1 MKLPSV
7 TLKSGRER
15 SLLNRHPW
23 VFSGGVHTL
32 PDCDDGSLV
41 SVRAADGSVLGSGY
55 LNRKSSIVVRML
67 RFDEGNPRD
76 AVFENL
82 ERAVLMREQ
91 AHASWLDASV
101 TNAYRLVN
109 SEGDFVPGLIVDRY
123 GDVLVFQISTLG
135 IEVMRS
141 EIVAWFKKR
150 LAPRVI
156 FEKSTSGARKEEG
169 LDPREGVLDG
179 DEPEKVTIL
188 ENGHKFAVRFR
199 DSQKTGFFL
208 DQREMRVLIGDLA
221 PGRSVLNCFS
231 YTGGFSVYAAK
242 AGARS
247 VESVDVSSPAIDGA
261 KENFELNGLSSEQHS
276 FRAVD
281 VFDRLRESE
290 DLFDIVILDPP
301 AFAKRRTHVQQACKG
316 YSEINREGMKRVSP
330 GGYLITS
337 SCSHFVDDK
346 LFQQVAFQAAR
357 DAGRSIRV
365 VGHHRHAFDHPV
377 SIFHPEGAYLKSLVL
392 QVE

>member
-1 MKLPSV
+1 MLQFGEGDP
-7 TLKSGRER
+7 RE
-15 SLLNRHPW
+15 
-23 VFSGGVHTL
+23 
-32 PDCDDGSLV
+32 
-41 SVRAADGSVLGSGY
+41 A
-55 LNRKSSIVVRML
+55 I
-67 RFDEGNPRD
+67 
-76 AVFENL
+76 FENL
-82 ERAVLMREQ
+82 ERAVAMRERAQ
-91 AHASWLDASV
+91 QSWLDV
-101 TNAYRLVN
+101 TKTNAYRLVN

-123 GDVLVFQISTLG
+123 DDVLVFQISTLG
-135 IEVMRS
+135 IEVLRS

-150 LAPRVI
+150 LAPRII

-169 LDPREGVLDG
+169 LEPREGVLEG
-179 DEPEKVTIL
+179 GEPGKVVVL
-188 ENGHKFAVRFR
+188 EHGNKFSVSFR

-208 DQREMRVLIGDLA
+208 DQREMRVLVGALA
-221 PGRSVLNCFS
+221 KNRSVLNCFS

-247 VESVDVSSPAIDGA
+247 VESVDISAPAIDGA
-261 KENFELNGLSSEQHS
+261 KENFELNGLSSEQHA
-276 FRAVD
+276 FRAAD
-281 VFDRLRESE
+281 VFDRLRE
-290 DLFDIVILDPP
+290 DDDFFDVVILDPP

-357 DAGRSIRV
+357 DAGRAIRI
-365 VGHHRHAFDHPV
+365 VGHHVHAFDHPV